1 MPKIVLTHRELQMI
15 ASGVSL
21 QAILYARN
29 LVAADVRL
37 DPDTLNKYFT
47 GDSGEAFSL
56 SDLYVSD
63 FGKNPTDA
71 LSLLEEIAS
80 FEFGKGAADTVTLAE
95 SAAITAHF
103 TRAFSDA
110 SSITED
116 PAIGFTKIVNDT
128 NNETMSLIE
137 SSVMAFDKGESE
149 TISLTEAAIQALELG
164 KSDSISV
171 DESLTKVVTFA
182 RAFADAF
189 AMDDAATVNAFVKDY
204 DGNKANIFSFSDS
217 ESIGFDKATTDSFS
231 FADEPSLGFEKGVIA
246 ESVSISESFSF
257 VLRGGTTINA
267 VALNE
272 QTLN

>member
-1 MPKIVLTHRELQMI
+1 MPKIVLTSRELKLLT
-15 ASGVSL
+15 SGVSL
-21 QAILYARN
+21 EAVLSARN
-29 LVAADVRL
+29 LVASDIRL

-47 GDSGEAFSL
+47 GDSGETVSL
-56 SDLYVSD
+56 SDLFVSD
-63 FGKNPTDA
+63 FGKNPSDS
-71 LSLLEEIAS
+71 LSLSEEITS

-103 TRAFSDA
+103 AREFTDS
-110 SSITED
+110 SSITENS
-116 PAIGFTKIVNDT
+116 AIAFSKIVNDT

-137 SSVMAFDKGESE
+137 SSVMTFDKGASE
-149 TISLTEAAIQALELG
+149 TISLSESSVQALELG
-164 KSDSISV
+164 KSDSISMS
-171 DESLTKVVTFA
+171 ESLSRVVTFT
-182 RAFADAF
+182 RAFSDAF
-189 AMDDAATVNAFVKDY
+189 ALDDAATVDAFVKEY
-204 DGNKANIFSFSDS
+204 DGSKANIFSFSDS

-231 FADEPSLGFEKGVIA
+231 FVDEPSVGFEKGVIA